1 MTRARFAWTMM
12 ATWVSAVAW
21 AGAAL
26 GMSAALEA
34 SAADGGAPTIVS
46 AARQLLVVTTPGWDD
61 VQGQMQR
68 YARATATDAWTPVGP
83 PIPIVVGRSGA
94 AWDPTLPA
102 PPVTGP
108 VKKEGDGRSPAGA
121 FALGVAFGYAPASEA
136 ASLKLPY
143 RQATPALECVD
154 DASSRY
160 YNQLLERP
168 AVGSPDWKSSEQMR
182 RADEFYRWGVVVEYN
197 TRPATPGHGSCIF
210 LHIADVPRGG
220 SPAIGT
226 TGCTAMTAT
235 DLQAAMSWI
244 DPAEKPVLV
253 QLPAPAYRALATAW
267 RLP

>member
-1 MTRARFAWTMM
+1 MKRAMFAWAMVAM
-12 ATWVSAVAW
+12 AATS
-21 AGAAL
+21 
-26 GMSAALEA
+26 MSAAVWA
-34 SAADGGAPTIVS
+34 SAALAAAGAPPIVS

-68 YARATATDAWTPVGP
+68 YARAETADEWKPVGP
-83 PIPIVVGRSGA
+83 PIPIVVGRSGV

-102 PPVTGP
+102 PPVAGP
-108 VKKEGDGRSPAGA
+108 VKTEGDGRSPAGA
-121 FALGVAFGYAPASEA
+121 FALGAAFGYAPASEA
-136 ASLKLPY
+136 ARLKLPY

-160 YNQLLERP
+160 YNQLIERP

-197 TRPATPGHGSCIF
+197 TQPATPSRGSCIF

-220 SPAIGT
+220 TPAIGT

-235 DLQAAMSWI
+235 DLEAAMSWL
-244 DPAEKPVLV
+244 DPAEKPALV
-253 QLPAPAYRALATAW
+253 QLPAPAYRALAAAW